1 MIDSVKQNLLH
12 IYNPANQTRNEL
24 IENYVI
30 RLDEYQTIIQDIRRW
45 RGLSLPKH
53 FLIQGQRGT
62 GKTTLLLRLFYEI
75 KSDQVLSRTLVP
87 VRFDEEQYN
96 IRTVYKLWENVAAY
110 LEDEH
115 VPGFEGLYLKM
126 EKAADLPQYESR
138 CFELLQ
144 DCLETGNHRLI
155 LFIDNFGDLL
165 NKFQAAEIRMLG
177 DTLKKNHRIKIV
189 GASAMPIDLYE
200 EHTKDIRRLFTLMQ
214 LDGLNQIDT
223 KALMQK
229 LGEYYRT
236 ASVQQIL
243 EKAPERIEALRR
255 LTGGIPRTIVLL
267 FEIFVDNDTGDS
279 FRDLEIILDR
289 VTPLYKH
296 RMDDLSPQQQEIVHA
311 IAMNW
316 DAVGVRDIS
325 RTTRM
330 ESKAVSS
337 QLKQLEM
344 SRIITK
350 IRTNIKNHFYQM
362 NERFFNIWYL
372 MRYGRRK
379 DRNKVLWLIRF
390 LENWCSRDELI
401 ERAERH
407 LVALRK
413 GNLYEKHA
421 LYMTEAL
428 SYTDIP
434 EDLQYLMVRETR
446 RLLTERNRDL
456 LDDLT
461 KSDRELYN
469 AFTLNYADKDYTRAL
484 QNLLE
489 IKHKNDFVYGMLG
502 FLYEVHQHDY
512 QRAIEYYRIAIDKG
526 NRSMIINLANVYE
539 SELNDYEKAEKYYRL
554 AYKQGNLDGLYR
566 LAVMHE
572 QHTGRMRK
580 AIEYYRFLSKKG
592 HNEAMNNLALIFQ
605 NISKDYDRAE
615 KYYLLAIE
623 KENTAAMINLAWLY
637 FIRKT
642 NKQEAFRLLDRAFKK
657 EKKMTNAFVCT
668 MVLLWNNNFDEAII
682 RSLEFMEDE
691 DMIANFSVGIQPYLM
706 LLIAKKQYNYI
717 YELFIENRF
726 SIRDR
731 YKPIYYALMYLMQ
744 DRYPDEYRRMGDEI
758 KLTVDEILQQ
768 IQQLAADY
776 A

>member
-1 MIDSVKQNLLH
+1 MEPSVQNLLH

-24 IENYVI
+24 IANYVI
-30 RLDEYQTIIQDIRRW
+30 RLQEYQTIIQDIRRW
-45 RGLSLPKH
+45 RGLSRPRH

-62 GKTTLLLRLFYEI
+62 GKTTLLLRLYYEL
-75 KSDQVLSRTLVP
+75 KAELDQYRP
-87 VRFDEEQYN
+87 MIPIRFDEEQYN
-96 IRTVYKLWENVAAY
+96 IRTVYKLWENVASY

-115 VPGFEGLYLKM
+115 IPGFEGLYEEM
-126 EKAADLPQYESR
+126 EQAADLPVYESQ
-138 CFELLQ
+138 CFNLLEKR
-144 DCLETGNHRLI
+144 LERGNLKLV

-165 NKFQAAEIRMLG
+165 HKFQPEEIRRL
-177 DTLKKNHRIKIV
+177 TEILRTNQRIRII
-189 GASAMPIDLYE
+189 GASAMPIDLLEGYSQG
-200 EHTKDIRRLFTLMQ
+200 IQQLFTVMQ
-214 LDGLNQIDT
+214 LEGLDQKETSD
-223 KALMQK
+223 LLLK
-229 LGEYYRT
+229 LGEYYH
-236 ASVQQIL
+236 ADSVRKIL
-243 EKAPERIEALRR
+243 DKSPERIEALRR

-316 DAVGVRDIS
+316 DAVGVREIS
-325 RTTRM
+325 RITRM
-330 ESKAVSS
+330 ESKAISS

-344 SRIITK
+344 SRIVTK
-350 IRTNIKNHFYQM
+350 IRTNIKNHFYQV

-390 LENWCSRDELI
+390 LENWCSNEELI
-401 ERAERH
+401 ARAERH
-407 LVALRK
+407 LMALRK

-446 RLLTERNRDL
+446 RLLAERNQEL
-456 LDDLT
+456 LEELS

-469 AFTLNYADKDYTRAL
+469 AFTLNYADKDYAQAL

-502 FLYEVHQHDY
+502 FLYEVHQRNYH
-512 QRAIEYYRIAIDKG
+512 QAIEYYLKAINKG
-526 NRSMIINLANVYE
+526 NRTMVLNLANIYDT
-539 SELNDYEKAEKYYRL
+539 ELAEYEKAEKYYL
-554 AYKQGNLDGLYR
+554 MAYKQGNLDGLYR

-572 QHTGRMRK
+572 QRTGRIRK
-580 AIEYYRFLSKKG
+580 AMEYYRLLTRKG
-592 HNEAMNNLALIFQ
+592 HSDAINNLALIYQ
-605 NISKDYDRAE
+605 NIIRDYDRAE
-615 KYYLLAIE
+615 RLYKLSIE
-623 KENTAAMINLAWLY
+623 KENASAMINLAWLY
-637 FIRKT
+637 FIRKI
-642 NKQEAFRLLDRAFKK
+642 NKREAFELLERAFKK
-657 EKKMTNAFVCT
+657 EKKVSNAYVCA
-668 MVLLWNNNFDEAII
+668 MILLWNNNFDEAII
-682 RSLEFMEDE
+682 RSREFMEDE
-691 DMIANFSVGIQPYLM
+691 DMITSFSVGIQPYLM

-717 YELFIENRF
+717 SELFRENRY

-731 YKPIYYALMYLMQ
+731 YKPIYYALMYLLR

-768 IQQLAADY
+768 IQQLANDY
-776 A
+776 T

>member
-1 MIDSVKQNLLH
+1 MKSGTQNLLH
-12 IYNPANQTRNEL
+12 VYNPANQTREEL
-24 IENYVI
+24 IDNYVI
-30 RLDEYQTIIQDIRRW
+30 RVQEYETIIQDIQRW
-45 RGLSLPKH
+45 QGRSVPRH

-62 GKTTLLLRLFYEI
+62 GKTTLLLRLYYQTRFDYER
-75 KSDQVLSRTLVP
+75 SRKLIP

-110 LEDEH
+110 LEDER
-115 VPGFEGLYLKM
+115 VPGFEGLLNEM
-126 EKAADLPQYESR
+126 EAAAEHTAYDYR
-138 CFELLQ
+138 CFELLESRLKPG
-144 DCLETGNHRLI
+144 DHKLI
-155 LFIDNFGDLL
+155 LFIDNLGDLL
-165 NKFQAAEIRMLG
+165 HKFQPAEIRALS
-177 DTLKKNHRIKIV
+177 DLLKNNYRIKIV
-189 GASAMPIDLYE
+189 GASAMPIDIYQDQMQ
-200 EHTKDIRRLFTLMQ
+200 DIHRLFNVIRLE
-214 LDGLNQIDT
+214 GLNQKDT
-223 KALMQK
+223 TALLLK
-229 LGEYYRT
+229 LGEYYQ
-236 ASVQQIL
+236 AVSVQDIL
-243 EKAPERIEALRR
+243 EKSPERIEALRR

-316 DAVGVRDIS
+316 DAVGVREIS
-325 RTTRM
+325 RITRM

-344 SRIITK
+344 GRIITK
-350 IRTNIKNHFYQM
+350 IRTNIKNHFYQI

-390 LENWCSRDELI
+390 LENWCSREELI
-401 ERAERH
+401 RRAEKH
-407 LVALRK
+407 LMALRK
-413 GNLYEKHA
+413 GSLYEKHA

-446 RLLTERNRDL
+446 RLLSERNRDL
-456 LDDLT
+456 LEELS

-469 AFTLNYADKDYTRAL
+469 AFTLNYADKDFTRAL
-484 QNLLE
+484 QNLLDM
-489 IKHKNDFVYGMLG
+489 KHKNDFVFGMLG
-502 FLYEVHQHDY
+502 FLYEVHQRDY
-512 QRAIEYYRIAIDKG
+512 KRAIDYYRKAIDKG

-539 SELNDYEKAEKYYRL
+539 TEMEDYENAEKFYLL

-572 QHTGRMRK
+572 QSTGRIRK
-580 AIEYYRFLSKKG
+580 AMQYYRLLTRKG
-592 HNEAMNNLALIFQ
+592 HADAMNNLAMIFQ
-605 NISKDYDRAE
+605 NIIRDYDRAE
-615 KYYLLAIE
+615 RYYHMAIE
-623 KENTAAMINLAWLY
+623 REHVGAMINLSWLY
-637 FIRKT
+637 FIQKK
-642 NKQEAFRLLDRAFKK
+642 NKKQAFDLLERAFKK
-657 EKKMTNAFVCT
+657 EKKVSNSYVCA
-668 MVLLWNNNFDEAII
+668 MVLLWNNNIDEAII
-682 RSLEFMEDE
+682 RSKEFMEDE
-691 DMIANFSVGIQPYLM
+691 DMVANFSVGIQPYLM
-706 LLIAKKQYNYI
+706 LLMAKKQYKYI
-717 YELFIENRF
+717 HELFLENRF

-731 YKPIYYALMYLMQ
+731 FKPIYYALMSLIQ
-744 DRYPDEYRRMGDEI
+744 DQYPDEFRRMGEEL

-768 IQQLAADY
+768 IRQLAKDY